1 MIYERD
7 DTRPYEHPHVGEVQ
21 VGKPDNE
28 SGFAS
33 VFVRLRV
40 RFNPDERLAMTG
52 FTDKAKRKRAP
63 AHWAHGGMISDA
75 RPNSACGTKPKT
87 W

>member
-1 MIYERD
+1 MNILMSAKYNWVNRM
-7 DTRPYEHPHVGEVQ
+7 GA
-21 VGKPDNE
+21 

-52 FTDKAKRKRAP
+52 FTDRAKRKRAP

-75 RPNSACGTKPKT
+75 RPNSACGTKPKA